1 MKTDPAQLAPFEA
14 IADQLRK
21 RIVSGDLAK
30 GAKLPSS
37 RELASTYNVAIMT
50 AQKAVRL
57 LVEQGWAVSRSSLGT
72 YVSSSWDKVE
82 RTPTLQELASRVEE
96 LEAQVA
102 ALRESARQP
111 ETGRS

>member
-1 MKTDPAQLAPFEA
+1 MKTDPAQMAPFES

-21 RIVSGDLAK
+21 RIVNGDLAK

-72 YVSSSWDKVE
+72 YVSSAWDEVE
-82 RTPTLQELASRVEE
+82 RTPTLRELATRVQE

-102 ALRESARQP
+102 ALQKSV
-111 ETGRS
+111 GRSEAGQS